1 MLVAGVVYSDSC
13 LLEHNQ
19 RLCETELW
27 EAEEDS
33 SQCGNRLVAV
43 ADLHVGLGSD
53 WAPLLGQSSEELAGR
68 TEGLY

>member
-1 MLVAGVVYSDSC
+1 MLVEGVVYSDSC
-13 LLEHNQ
+13 LLEHNL
-19 RLCETELW
+19 REMELW

-53 WAPLLGQSSEELAGR
+53 WAPLLEQSSEELAGR